1 MTKEDFWSA
10 FALGTLAGAA
20 AFVLASGRAS
30 SYDSRILRLERS
42 IQIGRPVEEV
52 FAEWSNFAELPQKI
66 AALRKVEVS
75 GLHSNWVLEV
85 DGRELEF
92 AAEIAQLIPNQSI
105 GWKSITGPKHSG
117 RIHFAQLGNDSLV
130 HVSMNYAPPLGRFGR
145 LLAPITDH
153 LESHIEQAL
162 RDFKR
167 ALEEPGERRQGVGDG
182 RVQGA

>member
-1 MTKEDFWSA
+1 MTKENFWNG
-10 FALGTLAGAA
+10 FALGALAGAA
-20 AFVLASGRAS
+20 GFVIASRRAS
-30 SYDSRILRLERS
+30 SYHSRILRLERS
-42 IQIGRPVEEV
+42 IQIGRRVEEV

-66 AALRKVEVS
+66 SGLRRVDVS
-75 GLHSNWVLEV
+75 GLHSNWVLAV
-85 DGRELEF
+85 DGRQLEF
-92 AAEIAQLIPNQSI
+92 AAEIAQLIPNQAI

-117 RIHFAQLGNDSLV
+117 RIHFAQLGNDTLV

-167 ALEEPGERRQGVGDG
+167 ALEEPGERRPGLSDTKL
-182 RVQGA
+182 QGA